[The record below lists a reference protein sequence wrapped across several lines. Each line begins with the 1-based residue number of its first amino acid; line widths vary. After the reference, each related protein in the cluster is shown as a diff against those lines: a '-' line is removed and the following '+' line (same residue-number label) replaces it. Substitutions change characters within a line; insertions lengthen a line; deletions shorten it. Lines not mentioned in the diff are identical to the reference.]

1 MHSNWSTLN
10 AINRHTAPQIIVM
23 GKQIEYVKK
32 VIDLGI
38 INDDT
43 LSWSP
48 QISAICQKSLPNP
61 SSSL

>member
-23 GKQIEYVKK
+23 GKQIEYFKK
-32 VIDLGI
+32 VKDLGI

-43 LSWSP
+43 LSSS